1 MCSMSKHMNDL
12 FQENSCETIE
22 KKIVPVLVPYPVDKA
37 YSYVVPEDMEL
48 SKGDYVLVPL
58 GGRDVIGVVWDS
70 EVDNI
75 PKNKLKEII
84 YKFPVNPMPKVHR
97 EFIKWV
103 AGYVMSPV
111 GAVLKMAVSVVAALD
126 KPKPVTGY
134 VINVEE
140 DNEKL
145 KAGLSPKGMRV
156 LEILSDGIPRR
167 ASEIVRLAECSS
179 SVIKT
184 MCKKYF
190 IRQVDMYSNPPCI
203 YPDLSIKG
211 AELSAEQE
219 KAAKKI
225 SEHVDADKNIISLLD
240 GVTGAGKT
248 EVYFE
253 AVHPALEK
261 GKQVLILVPEISL
274 SNAFLGRFKSRF
286 GCAPALWH
294 SSLSQAQR
302 RITWRGIAQGKSKV
316 VIGARSALFLPYKN
330 LGLIVVDEEHEGAY
344 KQEDGVMYNA
354 RDMAVVRGHL
364 GKFPVILVSATPSLE
379 SLLNAWHGKYEHL
392 HLPNRH
398 GGAEMPEI
406 NLIDLRVDKPER
418 QHFLSPPLKK
428 ALAENFKAR
437 EQSLLFLNRRGYA
450 PLTICRSCGYRVN
463 CPRCTSWL
471 VEHRSLR
478 KLECHHCGYMLP
490 YPEKCPEC
498 EDMNSLSPCGP
509 GVERIVEEVK
519 EYMPQANIV
528 MLASDSAMTHD
539 ELKKILDD
547 IRDEKY
553 DVIVGT
559 QIIAKGHHFPK
570 LTLVGVVDADL
581 GLSGGDLR
589 ATERTYQLL
598 HQVAGRAGRA
608 EHKGRVFLQ
617 SWSPENRVMQALA
630 TGDRDNFLEVE
641 ALEREEAEM
650 PPYTRL
656 VAIIISGI
664 DEGQLDEFCGL
675 LAKSAPQNEKIFT
688 LGPAEA
694 PLARLRGK
702 YRRRF
707 LIQADKNIHIQK
719 TVAHW
724 LGGVKIPSKIK
735 VQIDVD
741 PLSFL

>member
-12 FQENSCETIE
+12 FQENSYEAIE
-22 KKIVPVLVPYPVDKA
+22 KKIVPVLVPYPVDRA
-37 YSYVVPEDMEL
+37 YSYIVPEDMEL

-70 EVDNI
+70 EADDI

-84 YKFPVNPMPKVHR
+84 YKFPVTPMPKVHR
-97 EFIKWV
+97 EFIRWV

-111 GAVLKMAVSVVAALD
+111 GAVLKMAVSVAAALD

-134 VINVEE
+134 VVNIKENSE
-140 DNEKL
+140 NL
-145 KAGLSPKGMRV
+145 KRGLSPKGMKI
-156 LEILSDGIPRR
+156 LDILSDGTPRR
-167 ASEIVRLAECSS
+167 ASELARLADCSA

-190 IRQVDMYSNPPCI
+190 IRQVDIYSNPPCK

-211 AELSAEQE
+211 AKLSAEQKE
-219 KAAKKI
+219 SAKKI
-225 SEHVDADKNIISLLD
+225 SEHVNADKNIVSLLD

-253 AVHPALEK
+253 AVHTALEK

-274 SNAFLGRFKSRF
+274 SNAFLGRFKERF

-294 SSLSQAQR
+294 SSLSPAQR
-302 RITWRGIAQGKSKV
+302 KITWRGIAQGESKV

-379 SLLNAWHGKYEHL
+379 SLLNAWQRKYEHL

-428 ALAENFKAR
+428 ALAENFQAK

-539 ELKKILDD
+539 ELKEILDD

-608 EHKGRVFLQ
+608 KHKGRVFLQ
-617 SWSPENRVMQALA
+617 SWAPENRVMQALA

-641 ALEREEAEM
+641 ASEREEAEM

-664 DEGQLDEFCGL
+664 DEEQVDGFCRQ
-675 LAKSAPQNEKIFT
+675 LAKLAPQNKKIFT

-694 PLARLRGK
+694 PLAKLRGK

-719 TVAHW
+719 TVSHW
-724 LGGVKIPSKIK
+724 LSSIKIPSKIK

-741 PLSFL
+741 PLSFF